1 MSCLAHLYRAKHH
14 AVVCLLIASAAM
26 GMYSCTGLSTKHV
39 NPRFV
44 SGIGRDSVN
53 RMCRAGTITL
63 KTRTDEHTREPGYV
77 QIIGTM
83 AEVRSKILFDTL
95 RIPVDSLIS
104 LQCIE
109 DLPLGTTIMA
119 ALGGAGAGYA
129 IGRATD
135 GASNS
140 DFPIGMAVIGGGA
153 GGFLSFLSSRETILL
168 IDPLAPMP
176 APAAP
181 APAPPGIAPR
191 KRR

>member
-1 MSCLAHLYRAKHH
+1 MN
-14 AVVCLLIASAAM
+14 
-26 GMYSCTGLSTKHV
+26 SCTGLSVKHV

-77 QIIGTM
+77 QIIGTV

-95 RIPVDSLIS
+95 RIPIDSLIS
-104 LQCIE
+104 LQCVE
-109 DLPLGTTIMA
+109 DLPLGTTVMA

-129 IGRATD
+129 IGRAT
-135 GASNS
+135 GESWNS
-140 DFPIGMAVIGGGA
+140 EFPIGLAVIGGGI
-153 GGFLSFLSSRETILL
+153 GGFVSFLSSKETMLL